1 MYLFLL
7 KKALP
12 FTLTFIF
19 GAALSGLVG
28 LFGAS
33 EKKAGSV
40 LGTRT
45 YEFGSRCR
53 MRRHRLV
60 AESKPLAI
68 LFKPDARRPPEL
80 RGTDKA
86 NIGSLRASVTFGAD
100 GKVQG
105 VKPAGEWFGADTWGV
120 THADRVGELT
130 ATLRAVESA
139 ARGIRFEPETINSVP
154 VTVTKDVEIRFL
166 PE

>member
-19 GAALSGLVG
+19 GAALSGLAG

-33 EKKAGSV
+33 EKKAESV

-53 MRRHRLV
+53 VRRHRLV
-60 AESKPLAI
+60 AESKPLTL

-80 RGTDKA
+80 RGTDKE
-86 NIGSLRASVTFGAD
+86 NIGSLWVSVTFGAD

-105 VKPAGEWFGADTWGV
+105 VKPTAQWSDMWGV
-120 THADRVGELT
+120 TNANGVVELK
-130 ATLRAVESA
+130 AAMRAVEAA
-139 ARGIRFEPETINSVP
+139 AREIRFQPETINSVP
-154 VTVTKDVEIRFL
+154 VTVTKDVEIRFM
-166 PE
+166 PD